1 VSRTH
6 DPAAKSWIETP
17 PESDFPIQN
26 LPFGIIATDTQQR
39 MATRVGDTVVDLVAL
54 ADHGLI
60 NPDLITFGNVL
71 DFVPLGT
78 LPELRERLFE
88 LFEAENPRL
97 RDDERVRA
105 QVLQPVSAVRM
116 MRPFSVGAFVDFYS
130 SEHHA
135 SNVGKMFRPQ
145 GDPLLPNWKHLP
157 VGYNGRASTVLPS
170 GIPIVRP
177 CGQSKPPDA
186 ETPVFGPS
194 KALDFELEMGFFLG
208 AESPFWR
215 PIPADEADQ
224 FIFGLVLVND
234 WSARDIQ
241 AWEYQP
247 LGPFLS
253 KSFATSISDW
263 VVTLEALEPW
273 ACDGPPQDPE
283 PLAYLRTNQKWHYD
297 IQLEVAIQT
306 KRMTRPQTICRSNA
320 RHLYWSIAQQLAHQ
334 TINGTHVSEG
344 DLYAS
349 GTISGPTPESR
360 GCMLEL
366 TWRGQDPIVLHETG
380 ETRSWI
386 EDGDTVIMRGWC
398 DGTGYRIGF
407 GELRTKVF
415 GTLEALAEAY
425 R

>member
-1 VSRTH
+1 
-6 DPAAKSWIETP
+6 
-17 PESDFPIQN
+17 
-26 LPFGIIATDTQQR
+26 
-39 MATRVGDTVVDLVAL
+39 
-54 ADHGLI
+54 
-60 NPDLITFGNVL
+60 
-71 DFVPLGT
+71 
-78 LPELRERLFE
+78 
-88 LFEAENPRL
+88 
-97 RDDERVRA
+97 
-105 QVLQPVSAVRM
+105 M